1 MSLSDS
7 TQTGPRCMSGAA
19 VSLPDHQPA
28 RVAVWGGQS
37 TQRRGEAP
45 AEDTTH
51 LPHPWLTY
59 SVSSIFWNQLCP
71 PEVLLP
77 KKAISLLD
85 AQPCGHTPHPHA
97 RPDVDT
103 QDTCILSH
111 VQLFATPWTCS
122 LPGSSVHGAS
132 PGKST
137 GVGCHL
143 FLQGIIPTQGSNL
156 CLLHW
161 QADFLPLSHLGI
173 PRTPGSHLKYLVT
186 ISLVGTLNTWGIALL
201 RPHLAQTAS
210 MGQAAENSPEVPVIA
225 CHPPPFTAIPAEWIQ
240 PRS

>member
-111 VQLFATPWTCS
+111 VQPFATPWTAACQAPLS
-122 LPGSSVHGAS
+122 MELLQARALEWVAISSSRGSS
-132 PGKST
+132 P
-137 GVGCHL
+137 
-143 FLQGIIPTQGSNL
+143 
-156 CLLHW
+156 
-161 QADFLPLSHLGI
+161 
-173 PRTPGSHLKYLVT
+173 PRDRTCVSCIGRQILYH
-186 ISLVGTLNTWGIALL
+186 
-201 RPHLAQTAS
+201 
-210 MGQAAENSPEVPVIA
+210 
-225 CHPPPFTAIPAEWIQ
+225 
-240 PRS
+240 